1 MGCGPQKNVRIDAR
15 SNARKPEN
23 VLEKNVRSY
32 LGTAEG
38 KKCQKISG
46 NIRGEKYGKMMKS
59 RNCGQKKNKIK
70 RNHFLHGSN
79 QPRQKLSLWKFNFVK
94 RMIHHLFWF

>member
-23 VLEKNVRSY
+23 VLEKMSEVIWEQQR
-32 LGTAEG
+32 G

-46 NIRGEKYGKMMKS
+46 NRRGEKYGKMMKS
-59 RNCGQKKNKIK
+59 RNCGQKKKQN
-70 RNHFLHGSN
+70 
-79 QPRQKLSLWKFNFVK
+79 
-94 RMIHHLFWF
+94 

>member
-38 KKCQKISG
+38 KNVRRYLETEEGKNMEKWWNLETVVRKKTKLKEIISCMAQT
-46 NIRGEKYGKMMKS
+46 NPGK
-59 RNCGQKKNKIK
+59 N
-70 RNHFLHGSN
+70 
-79 QPRQKLSLWKFNFVK
+79 
-94 RMIHHLFWF
+94 

>member
-23 VLEKNVRSY
+23 VLEKMSEVIWEQQR
-32 LGTAEG
+32 G

-46 NIRGEKYGKMMKS
+46 NRRGEKYGKMMKS
-59 RNCGQKKNKIK
+59 RNCGQKKKT
-70 RNHFLHGSN
+70 
-79 QPRQKLSLWKFNFVK
+79 KLKEIISCMAQTNPGKN
-94 RMIHHLFWF
+94 

>member
-38 KKCQKISG
+38 EKMSEDIWKQK
-46 NIRGEKYGKMMKS
+46 RGKIW
-59 RNCGQKKNKIK
+59 KNDEI
-70 RNHFLHGSN
+70 
-79 QPRQKLSLWKFNFVK
+79 
-94 RMIHHLFWF
+94 

>member
-46 NIRGEKYGKMMKS
+46 NRRGEKYGKMMKS
-59 RNCGQKKNKIK
+59 RNCGQKKT
-70 RNHFLHGSN
+70 
-79 QPRQKLSLWKFNFVK
+79 KLKEIISCMAQTNPGKN
-94 RMIHHLFWF
+94 

>member
-15 SNARKPEN
+15 SKARKPEKC
-23 VLEKNVRSY
+23 VSKYVRSY

-38 KKCQKISG
+38 KKNVRRYLGTEEGK
-46 NIRGEKYGKMMKS
+46 NGKMMKT

-70 RNHFLHGSN
+70 RNHFLHDSK
-79 QPRQKLSLWKFNFVK
+79 QPRQKLSLWKFIFGK